1 MKTSG
6 DFQAF
11 YRSDLNKVVETL
23 EVERK
28 KLINRI
34 YQAGGLVLGLLVI
47 SVVIGQ
53 FTDSSSAESP
63 VNSYANQVGAEPQTS
78 YDNGDSTSG
87 SVMNII
93 MMSAIVGGLGYF
105 FWFMPKSKEL
115 KDRFKFEVIGKMV
128 KFVDPSLEY
137 HPSSGISKAEFEK
150 SKIFLTSGDRFMCED
165 LVIGTLEKTP
175 IRFSEVH
182 TQKRQRSNGDSGSE
196 SWVTLFKG
204 MMFIADFNKH
214 FQGRTVVLT
223 DQAEKTFGSLGTMFQ
238 KMNSMRD
245 PLIKFENV
253 DFEKAFAV
261 YGTNAIEAHYI
272 LSPALIDRIMS
283 LKTLMGNIQLS
294 FVDSYVFVSIPS
306 RKNFFE
312 ARIFSKL
319 ANYQTLETY
328 HRQLQLVTGIVENL
342 NLNTRIWTKE

>member
-1 MKTSG
+1 MKTSE

-11 YRSDLNKVVETL
+11 YRSDLLSVIDGL
-23 EVERK
+23 EGERK
-28 KLINRI
+28 KTTKRVYWAIAAIVALFVIQLTI
-34 YQAGGLVLGLLVI
+34 SIASGDELV
-47 SVVIGQ
+47 SVVAVDNQGKPLPGQ
-53 FTDSSSAESP
+53 PEQKGSGGFGLILLSA
-63 VNSYANQVGAEPQTS
+63 A
-78 YDNGDSTSG
+78 
-87 SVMNII
+87 
-93 MMSAIVGGLGYF
+93 VGGLGYY
-105 FWFMPKSKEL
+105 FWFLPKSKEL
-115 KDRFKFEVIGKMV
+115 KSRFKSEVIGKMV

-137 HPSSGISKAEFEK
+137 HPSSGISRAEFEQ

-165 LVIGTLEKTP
+165 LVKGTLQKTP

-182 TQKRQRSNGDSGSE
+182 TQKRERSNGDSSKE

-214 FQGRTVVLT
+214 FHGRTVVLT

-238 KMNSMRD
+238 KMNSVRD

-261 YGTNAIEAHYI
+261 YGTDPIEAHYI
-272 LSPALIDRIMS
+272 LSPALMERIMS
-283 LKTLMGNIQLS
+283 LKTLMGSIQLS
-294 FVDSYVFVSIPS
+294 FVESSVFVSIPT

-312 ARIFSKL
+312 ARIFSKFD
-319 ANYQTLETY
+319 NYQMLESY